1 MDKATAKDIKEN
13 SVQILKRLYEI
24 YKLSD
29 DKQIQDII
37 GKIQNMI
44 EFDILEEQIFSK
56 FSELDDLYVIS
67 IDEIS
72 QLKLSSEEAQ
82 KIEEQVYS
90 KTSNQ
95 RKKVARIVGECL
107 FDDNNKK
114 VPGTYYAHIIRELV
128 VKKKLHGFGNLN
140 RIRFSEVCRNQ
151 EKIRGE

>member
-13 SVQILKRLYEI
+13 SMQILKRLYEI

-29 DKQIQDII
+29 DKQIQGII

-114 VPGTYYAHIIRELV
+114 YLEYTTLT
-128 VKKKLHGFGNLN
+128 
-140 RIRFSEVCRNQ
+140 
-151 EKIRGE
+151 